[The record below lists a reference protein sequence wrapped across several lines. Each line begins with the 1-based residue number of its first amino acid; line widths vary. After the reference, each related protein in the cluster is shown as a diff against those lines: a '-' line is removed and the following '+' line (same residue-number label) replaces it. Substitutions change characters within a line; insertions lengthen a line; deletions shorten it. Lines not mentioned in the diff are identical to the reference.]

1 MADFKVVKFRRGT
14 TLQHQTFVGAEGEIT
29 VDTDKWCAVV
39 HDGVTVGGF
48 PLKVEAVQYPRIR
61 YLMYRAA
68 SVQQGVASLGFSSP
82 FANGPRALAYTD
94 DESGIISGVAS
105 FAVGQSVQDHF
116 LLPMDWT
123 NPLSLDIVWR
133 TNSTI
138 GTVSWKLESCCVP
151 VGTVLEENNFGTPQ
165 IISVISSGRPYQL
178 STSTVT
184 IDTTGFVPEGEFF
197 YRLTR
202 DSSDT
207 VNASVEVFS
216 LRFSVRILE
225 N

>member
-1 MADFKVVKFRRGT
+1 MADYKVVQFRRGT
-14 TLQHQTFVGAEGEIT
+14 TVQTSTFTGAPGEIT
-29 VDTDKWCAVV
+29 VDTDKWTAVV
-39 HDGVTVGGF
+39 HDGHTVGGF

-68 SVQQGVASLGFSSP
+68 AVQQGVASLGFSAP
-82 FANGPRALAYTD
+82 FGQGPQAIAYVD
-94 DESGIISGVAS
+94 NGIITGVAS
-105 FAVGQSVQDHF
+105 FAIGQAVQDHF
-116 LLPMDWT
+116 LLPLDWT
-123 NPLSLDIVWR
+123 TPLALDAVWR

-151 VGTVLEENNFGTPQ
+151 VGTTINDSAFGTPQ
-165 IISVISSGRPYQL
+165 VVPVIASGRPNEF
-178 STSTVT
+178 TTT
-184 IDTTGFVPEGEFF
+184 TINIDTTGFVPEGEFF
-197 YRLTR
+197 YRFTR

-207 VNASVEVFS
+207 VNAPVELIS